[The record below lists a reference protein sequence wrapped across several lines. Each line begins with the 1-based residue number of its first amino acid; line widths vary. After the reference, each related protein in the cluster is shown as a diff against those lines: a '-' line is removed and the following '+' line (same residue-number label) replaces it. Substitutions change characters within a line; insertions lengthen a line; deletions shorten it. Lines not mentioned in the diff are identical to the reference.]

1 MPTLSPAEL
10 LDWLGQNQFLAPPQT
25 NEIRPLLASFPDSLA
40 LAKELIR
47 RDWLTPYQVNQILQG
62 RHDQLILGNYRLR
75 ERIGEG
81 AMGQVFKAWNLRT
94 LRVVAVKTI
103 VKELIDSPKAMERF
117 RREVETASQLEH
129 PNIAHVRDANEA
141 DGKPFLVMEFIEGF
155 TLSQKVKQTGPLPI
169 ADAVEYARQAAL
181 GLQHAF
187 EKGIVHR
194 DIKPANL
201 IVTTLKASGD
211 TLPLVKILD
220 FGLARYDSES
230 DDPARL
236 TQVGRLLGT
245 IDYISPEQ
253 AQDARSADIRAD
265 IYSLGCTLHYLLAG
279 APPFAG
285 DTMVEKLSPR
295 VTGEPPWIREVRP
308 EVPPLLEQVLR
319 TMMARKPEDRY
330 QTPLEAALALAPFT
344 APVAAG
350 GPPVALA
357 MPVTGPPAA
366 GVVMALPV
374 TGTAA
379 QAALAQPVGA
389 SADYADAAT
398 LVLPP
403 ELAMRAAP
411 PAPVQAEE
419 PALLGMSPTGRDPA
433 AGKTPS
439 SSRPKPK
446 AQPEATSGFPIKLI
460 AILGGAAF
468 GLAALG
474 CLGCL
479 LMFWPATV
487 KKKGSIV
494 ITEETKFSNPMN
506 LAKPGRNNVLVFI
519 RRVDFSGPVTVTL
532 KDLPDGVAVEP
543 RTITAKNDKI
553 ELPFVVSYGTPPQ
566 VKPIRLIAECESDG
580 ISTEMPLTLTIIE
593 DPKKLKK

>member
-1 MPTLSPAEL
+1 MPTLSPTEL
-10 LDWLGQNQFLAPPQT
+10 LDWLGQNQFLTQPQT
-25 NEIRPLLASFPDSLA
+25 SELRPLLGSFADSHA
-40 LAKELIR
+40 FVKELIR

-62 RHDQLILGNYRLR
+62 RHDQLMLGNYRLR

-103 VKELIDSPKAMERF
+103 LKSLIDSPKAMERF

-129 PNIAHVRDANEA
+129 PNIAHVRDADET
-141 DGKPFLVMEFIEGF
+141 DGKPFLVMDFIEGV
-155 TLSQKVKQTGPLPI
+155 TLSQRVKQTGPLPI
-169 ADAVEYARQAAL
+169 AEAVEYTRQAAL

-201 IVTTLKASGD
+201 IVTTLKANGD

-220 FGLARYDSES
+220 FGLARFDSES
-230 DDPARL
+230 DDSARL

-265 IYSLGCTLHYLLAG
+265 IYSLGCTLHCLLAG
-279 APPFAG
+279 EPPFQG

-330 QTPLEAALALAPFT
+330 QTPIEAAQALAPF
-344 APVAAG
+344 AASA
-350 GPPVALA
+350 PPVAVALQVPA
-357 MPVTGPPAA
+357 PAA
-366 GVVMALPV
+366 DVAMALPTEG
-374 TGTAA
+374 TGEVAPM
-379 QAALAQPVGA
+379 AQPVGA
-389 SADYADAAT
+389 SGDYADAST

-403 ELAMRAAP
+403 ELAMPGAP
-411 PAPVQAEE
+411 VATPVQAEE
-419 PALLGMSPTGRDPA
+419 PLFIGMLATGRDPA
-433 AGKTPS
+433 TGKTPPPTRS
-439 SSRPKPK
+439 SKPK
-446 AQPEATSGFPIKLI
+446 VKPEAKSGFPVKLI
-460 AILGGAAF
+460 VILGGAAF

-474 CLGCL
+474 CVGCL
-479 LMFWPATV
+479 LMFWFNPA

-494 ITEETKFSNPMN
+494 ITKVRFANAKEESP
-506 LAKPGRNNVLVFI
+506 PGQNRLLLYI
-519 RRVDFSGPVTVTL
+519 ERVDFAGPIKVTL
-532 KDLPDGVAVEP
+532 KDAPPGVQAAP
-543 RTITAKNDKI
+543 LTIPANKKED
-553 ELPFVVSYGTPPQ
+553 EFVFRVSYGTTPQ
-566 VKPIRLIAECESDG
+566 TAKVRLYFEFEPDG
-580 ISTEMPLTLTIIE
+580 IFAEAPVELKIVE
-593 DPKKLKK
+593 DPKKK

>member
-10 LDWLGQNQFLAPPQT
+10 LDWLGQNQFLTPPQT
-25 NEIRPLLASFPDSLA
+25 IEMRPLLGSFPDRHT

-94 LRVVAVKTI
+94 LRVVAIKTI
-103 VKELIDSPKAMERF
+103 IKELINSPKAMERF

-141 DGKPFLVMEFIEGF
+141 DDKPFLVMEFIEGIN
-155 TLSQKVKQTGPLPI
+155 LSQRIKQGGPLPI
-169 ADAVEYARQAAL
+169 AEAVEYARQTAL

-201 IVTTLKASGD
+201 IVTTLKVTGE

-220 FGLARYDSES
+220 FGLARFDSES

-253 AQDARSADIRAD
+253 AQDARGADIRAD
-265 IYSLGCTLHYLLAG
+265 IYSLGCTLHFLLAG
-279 APPFAG
+279 QAPFQG

-295 VTGEPPWIREVRP
+295 VTGDPPWIREARP
-308 EVPPLLEQVLR
+308 DVPPLLEQVLR
-319 TMMARKPEDRY
+319 KMMARRPEDRY
-330 QTPLEAALALAPFT
+330 QTPIEVALALAPFAFAPPT
-344 APVAAG
+344 SVAAPV
-350 GPPVALA
+350 
-357 MPVTGPPAA
+357 T
-366 GVVMALPV
+366 MALPV
-374 TGTAA
+374 MAPATGVMM
-379 QAALAQPVGA
+379 ALPVAGTGAPVAMARPVGA
-389 SADYADAAT
+389 AGDYASAET

-403 ELAMRAAP
+403 GLAMPGAAP
-411 PAPVQAEE
+411 AQTEDA
-419 PALLGMSPTGRDPA
+419 AFLGMSATGRDPA
-433 AGKTPS
+433 TGKTPTP
-439 SSRPKPK
+439 RPKIETK
-446 AQPEATSGFPIKLI
+446 SGFPIKLI
-460 AILGGAAF
+460 VILGGAAF
-468 GLAALG
+468 GVGALA
-474 CLGCL
+474 CLACL
-479 LMFWPATV
+479 LMSWLSPA

-494 ITEETKFSNPMN
+494 ITEETKFSNPN
-506 LAKPGRNNVLVFI
+506 KVAKPGTNRVLVFI
-519 RRVDFSGPVTVTL
+519 RRVDFAGPVTVTL
-532 KDLPDGVAVEP
+532 KDLPDGVTVAPVTMPAKSDKVELAF
-543 RTITAKNDKI
+543 T
-553 ELPFVVSYGTPPQ
+553 VSHGTPA
-566 VKPIRLIAECESDG
+566 KAYPIRLYVEYESDSS
-580 ISTEMPLTLTIIE
+580 INNEIPLTLTVIE
-593 DPKKLKK
+593 DPNKLKK